1 MLETD
6 VIVVGAGPAG
16 SMSAIQLRN
25 YGLTVLVLEEHS
37 AIGKPLH
44 CSGLVTPRTLE
55 SAGMDHSLVLNE
67 IKGAEIF
74 VGDVKPLVLGN
85 EVTRALVI
93 DRVAFDKYL
102 ANQAVLK
109 GAQLNL
115 GHRVTHIENTP
126 SGTTIAHANQKTFSS
141 RILFGCDG
149 WRSKVSTHL
158 GNTKKDLI
166 WCFGGEGIVSNHPK
180 DMVRVYLDAEIAPN
194 WFGWTIPLDN
204 KRVRIGIGTTF
215 GSPERKP
222 IHLFNKLL
230 KQYPTHFEGLTIT
243 SLSGGFIPLYTPQ
256 VIESRNSLL
265 IGDAASHAKPTSG
278 GGIYTALEG
287 AKTAAQTAYQAL
299 SSIQAGPVQLNS
311 YHSAWSKTLGKEL
324 VRGSELRKVFMDL
337 QSNNQLPTLINT
349 LSIKPLKK
357 MVHNYGDIDYPSALV
372 NPILRV
378 ASAMIGPALQLSK
391 MSRASLPLKR
401 FVSQLASQK

>member
-37 AIGKPLH
+37 TIGKPLH

-55 SAGMDHSLVLNE
+55 SAGLDHSLVLNE

-109 GAQLNL
+109 GAQINL

-126 SGTTIAHANQKTFSS
+126 SGTTVVHANQKTFSS

-149 WRSKVSTHL
+149 WRSKVSSHL

-166 WCFGGEGIVSNHPK
+166 WCYGGEGVVPNHPK

-194 WFGWTIPLDN
+194 WFGWTIPIDN
-204 KRVRIGIGTTF
+204 KRIRIGIGTTF

-230 KQYPTHFEGLTIT
+230 KQYPTHFEGLNIT

-265 IGDAASHAKPTSG
+265 IGDAASHA
-278 GGIYTALEG
+278 
-287 AKTAAQTAYQAL
+287 
-299 SSIQAGPVQLNS
+299 
-311 YHSAWSKTLGKEL
+311 
-324 VRGSELRKVFMDL
+324 
-337 QSNNQLPTLINT
+337 
-349 LSIKPLKK
+349 
-357 MVHNYGDIDYPSALV
+357 
-372 NPILRV
+372 
-378 ASAMIGPALQLSK
+378 
-391 MSRASLPLKR
+391 
-401 FVSQLASQK
+401 